1 MVWPM
6 TSTKKRRS
14 YGFLNRG
21 VWTWAIWDW
30 GSAAFNAV
38 VTPFVFSTYIT
49 NPDLFGPDA
58 NALLGWA
65 LAVAGILVALTAPAI
80 GQWTDRSGKRN
91 TSLTIATL
99 GVVVT

>member
-1 MVWPM
+1 MV
-6 TSTKKRRS
+6 TT
-14 YGFLNRG
+14 
-21 VWTWAIWDW
+21 
-30 GSAAFNAV
+30 
-38 VTPFVFSTYIT
+38 FVFSTYIT

-99 GVVVT
+99 GVVVTRSIYASAPVAVKPATIA